1 MDTASHARFPAIA
14 ATLCIAWPAASAL
27 AQNAPTRPEET
38 ELWQPAPRVVAPA
51 PATGPVAPPAD
62 AIVLFGGDDLDAWVN
77 TRDRAPAGWTVRDDL
92 LIVDKAAGNIE
103 TRRRFG
109 SYQLH
114 IEWRVPADIE
124 GSGQARGNSGVFLA
138 STGPGDRGYELQILD
153 SYGNET
159 YVNGMAGSLYK
170 QAIPLVNPSRAP
182 GEWQTYDVLWTAP
195 AFGANGAL
203 VSPARATVLFNGVL
217 VQHDVALDGETVYI
231 GTPSYTPHGA
241 APIKLQAHNDP
252 SAPIAFRNIW
262 VRELP

>member
-1 MDTASHARFPAIA
+1 VRTIA
-14 ATLCIAWPAASAL
+14 ALFFLAAPAVSAF
-27 AQNAPTRPEET
+27 AQDTPTRPEDT
-38 ELWQPAPRVVAPA
+38 EVWQPAPRVVTPA
-51 PATGPVAPPAD
+51 PATAPIAPPAD
-62 AIVLFGGDDLDAWVN
+62 AIVLFEGADLDAWVS
-77 TRDRAPAGWTVRDDL
+77 TRDGAPAGWTVRDGL

-114 IEWRVPADIE
+114 VEWRVPADIE
-124 GSGQARGNSGVFLA
+124 GGGQARGNSGVFLA

-182 GEWQTYDVLWTAP
+182 GAWQSYDVLWTAP
-195 AFGANGAL
+195 SFDANGAL
-203 VSPARATVLFNGVL
+203 VSPARVTAFFNGVL

-231 GTPSYTPHGA
+231 GTPSYTPHGR

-252 SAPIAFRNIW
+252 SAPLAFRNIW